1 MWGHPVLCYLV
12 LIARGRTMPRKQSAI
27 LDYKLRIRESLR
39 RRIEVAA
46 KRRNVSLNFE
56 MASRLER
63 SFDQESQRSMDETAE
78 HLKTVLERF
87 AMAHHEANMLGD
99 LVRATEA
106 LIETVQAGKD
116 TTEAVARARQVI
128 QMIDREATLGVR
140 RMRTRY
146 DGPAGE

>member
-1 MWGHPVLCYLV
+1 
-12 LIARGRTMPRKQSAI
+12 MPRKQSAI

-46 KRRNVSLNFE
+46 KRRGVSLNFE

-140 RMRTRY
+140 RMHTTGAM
-146 DGPAGE
+146 DGAGE

>member
-1 MWGHPVLCYLV
+1 
-12 LIARGRTMPRKQSAI
+12 MPRKQSAI

-46 KRRNVSLNFE
+46 KRRGVSLNFE

-106 LIETVQAGKD
+106 LIEIIQTGKD

-140 RMRTRY
+140 RMHTTGAM
-146 DGPAGE
+146 DGAGE

>member
-1 MWGHPVLCYLV
+1 
-12 LIARGRTMPRKQSAI
+12 MPRKQSAI

-106 LIETVQAGKD
+106 LIEMIQTGKD

>member
-1 MWGHPVLCYLV
+1 
-12 LIARGRTMPRKQSAI
+12 MPRKQSAI

-106 LIETVQAGKD
+106 LIEMIQTGKD

-140 RMRTRY
+140 RMHTTGAM
-146 DGPAGE
+146 DGAGE

>member
-1 MWGHPVLCYLV
+1 
-12 LIARGRTMPRKQSAI
+12 MPRKQSAI

>member
-1 MWGHPVLCYLV
+1 VLSR
-12 LIARGRTMPRKQSAI
+12 ADRSGRTMPRKQSAI

>member
-1 MWGHPVLCYLV
+1 
-12 LIARGRTMPRKQSAI
+12 MPRKQSAI

-140 RMRTRY
+140 RMHTTGAM
-146 DGPAGE
+146 DGAGE

>member
-1 MWGHPVLCYLV
+1 
-12 LIARGRTMPRKQSAI
+12 MPRKQSAI

-106 LIETVQAGKD
+106 LIEIIQTGKD

>member
-1 MWGHPVLCYLV
+1 
-12 LIARGRTMPRKQSAI
+12 MPRKQSAI

-106 LIETVQAGKD
+106 LIEIIQTGKD

-140 RMRTRY
+140 RMHTTGAM
-146 DGPAGE
+146 DGAGE

>member
-1 MWGHPVLCYLV
+1 
-12 LIARGRTMPRKQSAI
+12 MPRKQSAI

-46 KRRNVSLNFE
+46 KRRGVSLNFE